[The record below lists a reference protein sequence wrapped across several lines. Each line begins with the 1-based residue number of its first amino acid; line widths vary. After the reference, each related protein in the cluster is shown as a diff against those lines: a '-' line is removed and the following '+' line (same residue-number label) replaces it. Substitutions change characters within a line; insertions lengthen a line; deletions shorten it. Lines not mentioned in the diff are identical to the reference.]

1 MVADEKRS
9 KFNVGADKEQRTYD
23 GILFD
28 SKMEMHY
35 YRDVVL
41 PLAGSG
47 EITKYELQKSY
58 ELQPKYRHNG
68 KVVQP
73 ITYVADFYIEY
84 ADGRREIIDTK
95 GFADSVAKMKR
106 KMMWYQYPE
115 IDYRWIVYVKKYGGW
130 VDYDEVN
137 RLRREAKKAKKL
149 MEEKENDYGSEEGN
163 V

>member
-84 ADGRREIIDTK
+84 ADGRKEIIDTK

-149 MEEKENDYGSEEGN
+149 MEEKENDYGSEEDN

>member
-149 MEEKENDYGSEEGN
+149 MEEKENDYGSEEDGI
-163 V
+163 

>member
-84 ADGRREIIDTK
+84 ADGRKEIIDTK

-149 MEEKENDYGSEEGN
+149 MEEKENDYGSEEDN
-163 V
+163 I